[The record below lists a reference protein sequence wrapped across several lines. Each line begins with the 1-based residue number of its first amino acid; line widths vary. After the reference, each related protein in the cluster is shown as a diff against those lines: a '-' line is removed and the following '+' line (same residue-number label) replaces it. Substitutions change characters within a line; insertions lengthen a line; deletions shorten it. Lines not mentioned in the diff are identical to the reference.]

1 MFMTSSDIMLSLHMM
16 KTRILIQL
24 DKEQLDSLRKIHH
37 KTGASIAEI
46 VRRAIALYLKKE
58 KS

>member
-1 MFMTSSDIMLSLHMM
+1 MM